1 VVDGLAFAFE
11 IKFPAG
17 HRAHKDVCLAAAD
30 DVTRQRCV
38 RIIEAASAGGA
49 SPSLPDIAKS
59 AALTRGLLDMNS
71 FVAVKA
77 VFSALGVAM
86 DHPSLKAVGFD
97 RPSLKAAGF
106 DLAAY
111 RAAGCDWTTIRT
123 AGFSAVEAQAS
134 GCDLASAQAA
144 GFNVPSLVAAYG
156 YKVVAAAGIDVSCIL
171 VSFLLC
177 LRAHTRAQTSPPSSS
192 FQCHRSYFYATL
204 HCHKVHDRTLVF
216 DGDQPLHVPEGWHIA
231 PGDADDIHVGGA
243 YPWQSY
249 NLHFANRTF
258 CGTARWDRP
267 SHRGTY
273 PRQSYR
279 ESKKLPHACI

>member
-1 VVDGLAFAFE
+1 
-11 IKFPAG
+11 
-17 HRAHKDVCLAAAD
+17 
-30 DVTRQRCV
+30 V

-49 SPSLPDIAKS
+49 SSSLPDIALS
-59 AALTRGLLDMNS
+59 AALTRGLLNLSS

-97 RPSLKAAGF
+97 RLSLKAAGF
-106 DLAAY
+106 DLTAY

-156 YKVVAAAGIDVSCIL
+156 YKEVAAAGIDVSCIL

-177 LRAHTRAQTSPPSSS
+177 LRAYTRAQTNATPPPPHLFSALAPTCMRP
-192 FQCHRSYFYATL
+192 FIVTKFM
-204 HCHKVHDRTLVF
+204 
-216 DGDQPLHVPEGWHIA
+216 IA
-231 PGDADDIHVGGA
+231 R
-243 YPWQSY
+243 
-249 NLHFANRTF
+249 LF
-258 CGTARWDRP
+258 
-267 SHRGTY
+267 
-273 PRQSYR
+273 
-279 ESKKLPHACI
+279 